1 MYDELLN
8 SQSHLPNLQE
18 AAHIAATVKI
28 ENSLTVVQ
36 GRGLVCRFPP
46 FSASIHAQNNTQKW
60 KGSGKHFS
68 PLFHFRVIIVG
79 RPAGMWAGRNVG
91 GWYKEQCEATHNIIV
106 GGK

>member
-36 GRGLVCRFPP
+36 GCGLVCRFPP
-46 FSASIHAQNNTQKW
+46 FSASICAQNNTQTW

-68 PLFHFRVIIVG
+68 PLFHFRIIIVG
-79 RPAGMWAGRNVG
+79 KAREQSRQECG
-91 GWYKEQCEATHNIIV
+91 YKEQCEATHNIIV

>member
-18 AAHIAATVKI
+18 AVHIAATVKI

-46 FSASIHAQNNTQKW
+46 FSASICAQNNTQKW
-60 KGSGKHFS
+60 KSSGKHFS
-68 PLFHFRVIIVG
+68 PLFHFCVIIVG
-79 RPAGMWAGRNVG
+79 KAWEQ
-91 GWYKEQCEATHNIIV
+91 GWQECGWMVQGTV
-106 GGK
+106 

>member
-36 GRGLVCRFPP
+36 GHGLVCRFPP
-46 FSASIHAQNNTQKW
+46 FSASICAQNNTQKW

-68 PLFHFRVIIVG
+68 PLFHFRVI
-79 RPAGMWAGRNVG
+79 G